1 MGWYRME
8 HSNEPLG
15 SQGGSCQG
23 VSSEY
28 STVKFVSSKPFE
40 VEYDL
45 KSKVSRCGTGCI
57 LVVKI

>member
-28 STVKFVSSKPFE
+28 STVRNHSKWNMTLSP
-40 VEYDL
+40 
-45 KSKVSRCGTGCI
+45 KSQGVGRGAS
-57 LVVKI
+57 LW